1 MTETVS
7 PPLSPPPI
15 RRKRTDEIVDA
26 LKRTI
31 IEHGLQPGDR
41 LPQERELMEQFSAS
55 KGTIRE
61 ALKALEVQGLIGI
74 RTGPGGG
81 AFIETMSEQ
90 RAMSLF
96 SNYLFAKT
104 LTIADIYALRK
115 VLEPLVAVSAMKT
128 IDEKGYRR
136 LDAII
141 AIYDHEPADARER
154 WDQRMAELDFHAVVA
169 EYSDNALLA
178 FICRFLQRLLKDLAI
193 CRDIYVQPKPV
204 ARQEGIEF
212 QRQLIAAMRRGDG
225 EAVHRIMAAHMA
237 YAEQAMLG
245 LQAELTG
252 NFIHDPVARGRGEK
266 RKVRAS

>member
-1 MTETVS
+1 MTETA
-7 PPLSPPPI
+7 PLPLDHTPI

-26 LKRTI
+26 IKRTI
-31 IEHGLQPGDR
+31 IEHGMQPGDR
-41 LPQERELMEQFSAS
+41 LPQERELMEQFAAS

-61 ALKALEVQGLIGI
+61 ALKALEVQGLISI

-81 AFIETMSEQ
+81 AFIATMSEQ
-90 RAMSLF
+90 RAMSLL

-104 LTIADIYALRK
+104 LTIADVYALRK
-115 VLEPLVAVSAMKT
+115 VLEPLVAVSAMRN
-128 IDEKGYRR
+128 IDEDGYKQ
-136 LDAII
+136 LEAII
-141 AIYDHEPADARER
+141 AIYDHEPADAQER

-169 EYSDNALLA
+169 QYSDNALLA
-178 FICRFLQRLLKDLAI
+178 FMCRFLQRLLKDLAI

-212 QRQLIAAMRRGDG
+212 QRQLIAAMRKGDG
-225 EAVHRIMAAHMA
+225 EAVHSIMARHMA

-252 NFIHDPVARGRGEK
+252 NFIHDPVARGRVK
-266 RKVRAS
+266 RERKPRS